1 MITVHIAFEEV
12 TPREIAD
19 LYMEEFCGTYKNMTH
34 SNLTLPR
41 LVPRG

>member
-19 LYMEEFCGTYKNMTH
+19 LYMVRSSRVIY
-34 SNLTLPR
+34 
-41 LVPRG
+41 VP